1 MDALLA
7 SVSNGIAS
15 FVEIVAALIIFGGAI
30 EAIYGIIT
38 RVFLPT
44 RNPAKRKEIWTR
56 FALWLVL
63 ALEFTLAAD
72 VVRSAVH
79 PTWTSIGQLGAI
91 AVIRTFLSA
100 FLERD
105 LRDARAWNEGG

>member
-1 MDALLA
+1 MDDLLVA
-7 SVSNGIAS
+7 VSSGIAS
-15 FVEIVAALIIFGGAI
+15 FVEIAAALIILGGAL
-30 EAIYGIIT
+30 EALYGIVT
-38 RVFLPT
+38 RVFLPS

-72 VVRSAVH
+72 VVRTAIH
-79 PTWTSIGQLGAI
+79 PSWTSIGQLGAI
-91 AVIRTFLSA
+91 ALIRTFLSA

-105 LRDARAWNEGG
+105 LKDARAWNEGP